1 MPEGLE
7 FIEAAPESVA
17 ARLDAGSVHLWRMA
31 YEPSQGRAPLRELLG
46 TYLGK
51 AAAGVALAEGKH
63 GKPELADAVSGRR
76 TGSVPALEFNWSHS
90 GSYALVALSGGPA
103 LGVDVER
110 LGRKLPAI
118 ELARR
123 YFDPAEAKVLASLP
137 LAVRERAFM
146 GLWCAKEAVLKSA
159 GEGLSF
165 GLARLA
171 FEWRGDMEWKL
182 VRVDPALG
190 NTDEWQLLG
199 FDAALGYRGALA
211 WRGRGQRIVAFR
223 SPSAI

>member
-1 MPEGLE
+1 MPEGLK
-7 FIEAAPESVA
+7 FIEAVPESAA
-17 ARLDAGSVHLWRMA
+17 ARLDAGSIHLWRIA
-31 YEPSQGRAPLRELLG
+31 YQPTQRRAPLRGLLG
-46 TYLGK
+46 TYLGR
-51 AAAGVALAEGKH
+51 AAAGVVLAEGAH
-63 GKPELADAVSGRR
+63 GKPELADTVAGGQSGSGR
-76 TGSVPALEFNWSHS
+76 ALEFNWSHS
-90 GSYALVALSGGPA
+90 GAYALVALSSGPA

-110 LGRKLPAI
+110 LGRKLPAL

-137 LAVRERAFM
+137 PSVRGHAFM

-171 FEWRGDMEWKL
+171 FEWHGNMEWKL

-190 NTDEWQLLG
+190 SPDEWQLLG
-199 FDAALGYRGALA
+199 FEAAPGYRGALA
-211 WRGRGQRIVAFR
+211 WRGRGQRIAAFR
-223 SPSAI
+223 SPDVS

>member
-1 MPEGLE
+1 MPVGLV
-7 FIEAAPESVA
+7 FVEAAPEAAA
-17 ARLDAGSVHLWRMA
+17 ARLDAGSIHLWRLA
-31 YEPSQGRAPLRELLG
+31 YQPTQRRAPLRGLLG
-46 TYLGK
+46 TYLGRV
-51 AAAGVALAEGKH
+51 AAGVVLTEGAH
-63 GKPELADAVSGRR
+63 GKPELADTDPGRRAGSGR
-76 TGSVPALEFNWSHS
+76 ALEFNWSHS
-90 GSYALVALSGGPA
+90 GAYALVALSSGPA

-110 LGRKLPAI
+110 LGRKLPAL

-137 LAVRERAFM
+137 PSVRGHAFM

-182 VRVDPALG
+182 VRIDPALG
-190 NTDEWQLLG
+190 SPDEWQLLG
-199 FDAALGYRGALA
+199 FEAAPGYRGALA
-211 WRGRGQRIVAFR
+211 WRGRGQRIAAFR
-223 SPSAI
+223 SPDVS